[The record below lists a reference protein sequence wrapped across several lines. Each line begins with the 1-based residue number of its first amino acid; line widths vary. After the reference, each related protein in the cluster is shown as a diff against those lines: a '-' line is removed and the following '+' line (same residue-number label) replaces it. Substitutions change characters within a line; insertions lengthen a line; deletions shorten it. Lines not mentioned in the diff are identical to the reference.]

1 MKSAMAYQAAVDG
14 IRRPLPSAAGAST
27 PDVRELIRFASLAAS
42 SHNTQPWKF
51 VVSDG
56 AIRIVPD
63 RSRCCPVVD
72 PDDAHLYKSLGC
84 AAENLVHAASSQ
96 GLRADVEYDPSE
108 DVVLVQLTP
117 DPTCRESELVGAIA
131 RRQCT
136 KARFDGQP
144 LDDARLDALE
154 RSGAGRGVRVLIF
167 TDADAKRVVTDFV
180 NQGNLAQLGDPDWR
194 RELFAWIRPNDRA
207 AVVSGDGLAG
217 RTSGQPS
224 LPGWLARVILPVVVK
239 PKAQIETD
247 TANIESSAGIA
258 VFVADGD
265 HPSVWIE
272 TGRCYERFALRAT
285 AMDVRNAFINQPI
298 EVSTIRPEFER
309 WLDLGES
316 EHAQLMVR
324 FGTGPRMPFSTR
336 RPLDDVIV
344 EEPPCHPPQ
353 HRSP

>member
-1 MKSAMAYQAAVDG
+1 
-14 IRRPLPSAAGAST
+14 
-27 PDVRELIRFASLAAS
+27 
-42 SHNTQPWKF
+42 

-63 RSRCCPVVD
+63 RTRRCPVVD

-117 DPTCRESELVGAIA
+117 DLTCSESELAGAIA

-136 KARFDGQP
+136 RARFDGQP
-144 LDDARLDALE
+144 LDDARLDALR
-154 RSGAGRGVRVLIF
+154 RSGAGHGVRVLIL
-167 TDADAKRVVTDFV
+167 TDVDAKRVVTEFV
-180 NQGNLAQLGDPDWR
+180 NQGNLAQLSDPDWR
-194 RELFAWIRPNDRA
+194 KELFAWIRPNDRA

-224 LPGWLARVILPVVVK
+224 LPGWLARLVLPLVVK
-239 PKAQIETD
+239 PKTQIATD

-258 VFVADGD
+258 VFVAAGD
-265 HPSVWIE
+265 HPSVWVE

-285 AMDVRNAFINQPI
+285 VMDVRNAFINQPI

-309 WLDLGES
+309 WLDLGEG

-344 EEPPCHPPQ
+344 DEPPRRPP
-353 HRSP
+353 RDPSP